1 MMIIYIFVFRISPF
15 QHLDSHKFRNPF
27 IMSQEIEKPFRIVLM
42 RFPYLG
48 STIIV
53 GFGIIPVHTYHIG
66 RDTAAIVY
74 IGFGIGHP
82 TPNKI
87 IIYRLSRRDCMQ
99 SQNQFIPGRIVV
111 IWPGDRYHI
120 IRIIGKTNSEIIGL
134 YFFIACSNRL
144 QYIVTDTPNQSA
156 RRISRNHIRVY
167 RIPKLMASHH
177 LNTIIRLSIHRV
189 IFSSHSIGN
198 PGMSH

>member
-1 MMIIYIFVFRISPF
+1 MMIIHIFVFRISPF
-15 QHLDSHKFRNPF
+15 QYLGSHKFRNPF
-27 IMSQEIEKPFRIVLM
+27 IMPQEIEKPFRIVLM

-66 RDTAAIVY
+66 RDTATIVY

-87 IIYRLSRRDCMQ
+87 IIYRLSRRGCLQ
-99 SQNQFIPGRIVV
+99 SQNQFIPSRIVV
-111 IWPGDRYHI
+111 IRSGDRYHI
-120 IRIIGKTNSEIIGL
+120 IGIIGKTNPKIIGL
-134 YFFIACSNRL
+134 YFFIARPSRL
-144 QYIVTDTPNQSA
+144 QYILADTPNQSA

-167 RIPKLMASHH
+167 RLTKLMALHH

-189 IFSSHSIGN
+189 ILPSHSIGD